1 MHTNWN
7 KIETMY
13 LNCKMGTGFNCKT
26 DEISIL
32 KLFNSL
38 YFPGSVSRYNKS
50 WPWLIFLLF
59 QPTLYTTTI
68 PSTILLQYR
77 EGSRVPIKTRT
88 FGWFEIVLTFFI
100 LDWIFLATKIFSV
113 RLLRFCFSVWASLK
127 IQIVISDPTVGLL
140 DRLEQSVKVC
150 LWSKN

>member
-1 MHTNWN
+1 M
-7 KIETMY
+7 
-13 LNCKMGTGFNCKT
+13 KMIKSGK
-26 DEISIL
+26 ISIL

-50 WPWLIFLLF
+50 WPWLIFCCFSPRYILLLF
-59 QPTLYTTTI
+59 RLLYYDYCI
-68 PSTILLQYR
+68 VWRCQLKK
-77 EGSRVPIKTRT
+77 KTRKFRS
-88 FGWFEIVLTFFI
+88 FGIVLTFFI
-100 LDWIFLATKIFSV
+100 LDWIFLARKIFSV

>member
-1 MHTNWN
+1 MI
-7 KIETMY
+7 KSG
-13 LNCKMGTGFNCKT
+13 K
-26 DEISIL
+26 ISIL

-68 PSTILLQYR
+68 PSTILWLLYSM
-77 EGSRVPIKTRT
+77 EVPIKKKTRKFRS
-88 FGWFEIVLTFFI
+88 FGIVLTFFI
-100 LDWIFLATKIFSV
+100 LDWIFLARKIFSV